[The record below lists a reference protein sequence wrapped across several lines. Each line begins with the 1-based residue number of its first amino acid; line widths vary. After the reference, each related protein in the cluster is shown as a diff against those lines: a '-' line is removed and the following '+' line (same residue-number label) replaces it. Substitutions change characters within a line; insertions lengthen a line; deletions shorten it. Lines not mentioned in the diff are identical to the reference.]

1 MQTGRLM
8 AEIGDYNTQLNIF
21 RKPPPLAPKQKKG
34 SMTEC
39 VQKSTV
45 QSNGVQASKSPFPEG
60 CQNNHKRSMPPPR
73 FSSIPQPE
81 ANATRSSTVS
91 ESVAHVYPTQS
102 YTGDTM
108 SLFSP
113 SFSPPTRRACVS
125 QALSLQQLVEN
136 YSQSLPIQI
145 KILHGYSGQT
155 SQLTISTGEYYNIH
169 FVKHQEVVTLNDH
182 VGFSYTIP
190 LNSSLQFGLVQSDDA
205 SLQKEYEN
213 RIYEKV
219 SDLLTLS
226 SLPRV
231 VCATKNIKGND
242 EKSSLSA
249 EEILVIKRVFKP
261 KLLGKKSLEV
271 LSLKTQSVKILS
283 SDCEG
288 YFSVSPYRNK
298 IYLLELVKCI
308 SNPFPCQAI
317 MFVTSNSPA
326 TIQCISSSL
335 ISGTVV
341 LTGHKCETS
350 LIASSAECTEGEE
363 ENAGAKKVDIQE
375 SVVAIPVDERLQ
387 DVEVAIAETVDLR
400 QQQKLYNKTRDLF
413 ENFDATR
420 VPSFYEAPNDNVQI
434 TQSLLYTTTEKG
446 SEQIGIQ
453 VDRPIS
459 AYAESFSQEDIE
471 KPQNGQNSEEV
482 LYESVH
488 TSKNI
493 YSSGLNFRHSPS
505 DPAYASI
512 RHYDKPTASALKHGK
527 GEGNSSSL
535 QSHQASETT
544 TIAYDHPPLR
554 PRLTTQEVQLN
565 LKRSQSQE
573 IIAQTD
579 FASDYEAMQPI
590 SPLFRRFLSSTFL
603 PGTQK
608 TYEHFDEAVVAS
620 HTLQSNIGDFTKRLT
635 HIERQMS
642 DMMEMKNIMISLSQG
657 MAALNSRMEQLQVKW
672 EEHCRLR
679 MPDNSSDQNIPSR
692 GEKMGDENRQHLE
705 KMDATQV

>member
-1 MQTGRLM
+1 ME
-8 AEIGDYNTQLNIF
+8 EIGDYNTQLNFF
-21 RKPPPLAPKQKKG
+21 RKPPTLTPKQKKRA
-34 SMTEC
+34 MTES
-39 VQKSTV
+39 VQKSRV
-45 QSNGVQASKSPFPEG
+45 QPNGAQASKYSIPKR
-60 CQNNHKRSMPPPR
+60 CQKNHERPMPPPR
-73 FSSIPQPE
+73 FSSIPEPGKNE
-81 ANATRSSTVS
+81 PNATQSSTVS
-91 ESVAHVYPTQS
+91 EPATNVYPTQS
-102 YTGDTM
+102 CKGDT
-108 SLFSP
+108 SLFFP
-113 SFSPPTRRACVS
+113 SFSPPTRRTCVS

-213 RIYEKV
+213 RVYEKV

-226 SLPRV
+226 SLPRL

-242 EKSSLSA
+242 EKSSLCA

-288 YFSVSPYRNK
+288 YFSVSPYHNK
-298 IYLLELVKCI
+298 IYLIELVKCI

-317 MFVTSNSPA
+317 MFATSNSPV
-326 TIQCISSSL
+326 TIECISSSL

-350 LIASSAECTEGEE
+350 LIASSVECTEGEE
-363 ENAGAKKVDIQE
+363 ENTGAEKVDIQE
-375 SVVAIPVDERLQ
+375 SVVAIPVDERLK

-400 QQQKLYNKTRDLF
+400 QQKKLYDKTRDLF

-446 SEQIGIQ
+446 SEKIGIQ
-453 VDRPIS
+453 VDRPLA

-471 KPQNGQNSEEV
+471 KLQNGKNSEEV
-482 LYESVH
+482 LYDCVY

-493 YSSGLNFRHSPS
+493 YSSGLDFRHSTS

-527 GEGNSSSL
+527 KEGNSSSL

-544 TIAYDHPPLR
+544 AIAYDHPPLR
-554 PRLTTQEVQLN
+554 HRLTTQEV

-590 SPLFRRFLSSTFL
+590 SPLFRRFLSTTFL
-603 PGTQK
+603 PGSQE
-608 TYEHFDEAVVAS
+608 TYEQFDKAVVAS
-620 HTLQSNIGDFTKRLT
+620 HTLQSNIGDLTKRLS
-635 HIERQMS
+635 HIERQIS
-642 DMMEMKNIMISLSQG
+642 DMMEMKKIMISLSRG

-672 EEHCRLR
+672 EEHCRLQ
-679 MPDNSSDQNIPSR
+679 MPNTSSDQNTAR
-692 GEKMGDENRQHLE
+692 RDKKMEDENRQHLE
-705 KMDATQV
+705 RMDATQV